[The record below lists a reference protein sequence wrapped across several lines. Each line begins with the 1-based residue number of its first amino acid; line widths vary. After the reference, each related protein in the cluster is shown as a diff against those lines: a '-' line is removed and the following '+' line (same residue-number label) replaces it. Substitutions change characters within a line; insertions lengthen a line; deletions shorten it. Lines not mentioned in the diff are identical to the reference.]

1 MTIKP
6 TRIEA
11 KKNLT
16 YFIEEKLINYS
27 KLRNFKFDIDDKTTT
42 SNLSPYITHGILSEN
57 EVIRESL
64 KKHSYLTS
72 EKFIQ
77 EILWRI
83 YWRGWLEL
91 RPQVWKN
98 YLKNLKKL
106 KDEFKD
112 NRKYIQVTEGNSNIE
127 CFNDWV
133 KRNKKK
139 VIT

>member
-1 MTIKP
+1 MGSDNWKNFHKWKNYRQIINDYSIYIYPRSGFKP
-6 TRIEA
+6 F
-11 KKNLT
+11 KS
-16 YFIEEKLINYS
+16 EENINIVEGVPQ
-27 KLRNFKFDIDDKTTT
+27 LDISATF
-42 SNLSPYITHGILSEN
+42 
-57 EVIRESL
+57 IRESL

-127 CFNDWV
+127 
-133 KRNKKK
+133 
-139 VIT
+139 